1 MAESQLN
8 YTAAHINNRMSDPY
22 MLRVLNG
29 VMDLPY
35 AGADKT
41 FLDTLG
47 GANAMLCLRKGVYT
61 SNLVLAPYDRSL
73 ILTNGIFQIYDGSV
87 IKTLISSFRVTIN
100 SAGRWT
106 WTISRLTDAN
116 GVAVSTTGY
125 SIQGWVQMIPM

>member
-8 YTAAHINNRMSDPY
+8 YDAVDINRRMSESY

-35 AGADKT
+35 SGADKA
-41 FLDTLG
+41 FLNTLA

-73 ILTNGIFQIYDGSV
+73 SLANGIFQIYDGGV
-87 IKTLISSFRVTIN
+87 IKTLISSFQASTD
-100 SAGRWT
+100 SSGRWK
-106 WTISRLTDAN
+106 WTIAKLTDEN
-116 GVAVSTTGY
+116 GATVSTTGY
-125 SIQGWVQMIPM
+125 SIQGWVQMKPM